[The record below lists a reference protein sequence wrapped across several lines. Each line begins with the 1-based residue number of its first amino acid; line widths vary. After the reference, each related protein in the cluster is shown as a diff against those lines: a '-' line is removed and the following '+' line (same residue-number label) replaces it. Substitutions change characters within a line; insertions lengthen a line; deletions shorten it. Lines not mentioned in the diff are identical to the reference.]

1 MADVP
6 APRAA
11 CVTGVSRGLG
21 VALAAELLAHGFEVT
36 GIGRSAH
43 ASLVHP
49 HFRFV
54 AADLSRL
61 DALDALAT
69 EAFDAMAARRPASAV
84 LINNAATA
92 APVGPVGSLP
102 ADEIAAAFAANLA
115 APAILANAFVRSLR
129 GRVPSR
135 VVDVTSGSAAR
146 AMAGTAAYCAAKAG
160 LEMWNAA
167 AAAAA
172 APGIEFV
179 VLRPGIIDTPMQEF
193 VRTRDAEAL
202 PEVALF
208 RDFHASG
215 SLQTPEATAR
225 RIVERVVLAPVANGA
240 VLRYQEL

>member
-21 VALAAELLAHGFEVT
+21 VALATELLAHGFEVT

-43 ASLVHP
+43 ASLAHP
-49 HFRFV
+49 RFRFV

-61 DALDALAT
+61 DTLDALAT
-69 EAFDAMAARRPASAV
+69 EAFDAMAARAPASAV

-92 APVGPVGSLP
+92 SPVGSVGSLA

-167 AAAAA
+167 AAAGAS
-172 APGIEFV
+172 PGIEFV
-179 VLRPGIIDTPMQEF
+179 VLRPGIIDTPMQELM
-193 VRTRDAEAL
+193 RTRDPEAL

-215 SLQTPEATAR
+215 SLQSPVDTAR
-225 RIVERVVLAPVANGA
+225 RIVERVVLAPVANWA

>member
-1 MADVP
+1 MAED
-6 APRAA
+6 ALRAA

-21 VALAAELLAHGFEVT
+21 VALAAELLARGFEVT

-43 ASLVHP
+43 ASLAHP
-49 HFRFV
+49 RFRFV
-54 AADLSRL
+54 AAELSRL
-61 DALDALAT
+61 ESLDALAT
-69 EAFDAMAARRPASAV
+69 DAFDAMAARAPVLAV

-92 APVGPVGSLP
+92 APVGAVGSLP
-102 ADEIAAAFAANLA
+102 AREIAAAFAANLA

-129 GRVPSR
+129 GFAPLRI
-135 VVDVTSGSAAR
+135 VDVTSGSAAR

-167 AAAAA
+167 AAAGA

-179 VLRPGIIDTPMQEF
+179 VLRPGIVDTPMQEF
-193 VRTRDAEAL
+193 VRTRSPEAL

-208 RDFHASG
+208 LDFHASG
-215 SLQTPEATAR
+215 SLQSPEATAR
-225 RIVERVVLAPVANGA
+225 RIVERVVLGEQRNGA

>member
-21 VALAAELLAHGFEVT
+21 VALATELLAHGFEVT

-43 ASLVHP
+43 ASLAHP
-49 HFRFV
+49 RFRFV

-61 DALDALAT
+61 DTLDALAT
-69 EAFDAMAARRPASAV
+69 EAFDAMAARAPASAV

-92 APVGPVGSLP
+92 SPVGSVGSLA

-167 AAAAA
+167 AAAGAS
-172 APGIEFV
+172 PGIEFV
-179 VLRPGIIDTPMQEF
+179 VLRPGIIDTPMQELM
-193 VRTRDAEAL
+193 RTRDPEAL

-215 SLQTPEATAR
+215 SLQSPVDTAR